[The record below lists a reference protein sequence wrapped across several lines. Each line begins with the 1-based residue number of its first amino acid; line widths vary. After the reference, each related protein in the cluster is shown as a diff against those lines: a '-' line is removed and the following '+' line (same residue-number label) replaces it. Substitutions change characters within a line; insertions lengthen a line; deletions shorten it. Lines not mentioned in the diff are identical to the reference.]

1 MNMWDGHRKIIEE
14 LPERENEPRRAKTT
28 TRESSSPKVFA
39 QKDFT
44 IPETLQTKKKTGT
57 QLQFLKRVS
66 PFLLLEFFLLVLF
79 PYMIITG
86 TGFTQNKWLLLFL
99 FIFIEINVLF
109 TDFALW
115 NYFNGKKIIRIW
127 LIEVPL
133 TFLIIHFLI

>member
-1 MNMWDGHRKIIEE
+1 MNTWADHRKIIEE
-14 LPERENEPRRAKTT
+14 FPEGQKESLQNKTKTQEP
-28 TRESSSPKVFA
+28 SSKLFE

-44 IPETLQTKKKTGT
+44 TPETVPTQKKSG
-57 QLQFLKRVS
+57 LRYLKRVS
-66 PFLLLEFFLLVLF
+66 PFLLLEFFLLALF
-79 PYMIITG
+79 PYMLITG
-86 TGFTQNKWLLLFL
+86 EGLIHNKWLLLFL
-99 FIFIEINVLF
+99 FMFIEINVIF